1 MKTREVEGRE
11 GGDTEEFIRS
21 NKEQEE
27 TEGEGDKERGRERS
41 RELYKE
47 EEEKKKTPLHDS
59 SYTFPQTVGAVKAG

>member
-47 EEEKKKTPLHDS
+47 EEEKKNHLFMIHHIHSPRQLER
-59 SYTFPQTVGAVKAG
+59 